1 MGLSTFSVEPWC
13 GNRLAVCVLHI
24 ACSQRLRRSEQNN
37 NHKSGLS
44 AECQDCLVV
53 GSLQRTRG
61 TLLSFAG
68 KKCLRSQ
75 IPQTGHM
82 LLGMKRV
89 NHSPPRFACV
99 MLGLDDD
106 DSLQVL
112 TPWLKSQKK
121 HPRVEQGGRA
131 YSSWKYLSYKNLYT
145 VLERFQ
151 SHCSCFSDGHNR
163 FVFFLALSI
172 GSGNWYGFIHTSA
185 VINSVCQFGVL
196 SFPFLI
202 PDQF

>member
-1 MGLSTFSVEPWC
+1 MGLSAFSVEPWC

-53 GSLQRTRG
+53 GSLQHTRG

-89 NHSPPRFACV
+89 NHSPQFACV

-112 TPWLKSQKK
+112 TSWLKSQK
-121 HPRVEQGGRA
+121 HPRVEQGGLA
-131 YSSWKYLSYKNLYT
+131 YSSWKCLSYKICTLFSKGFRATAAASLMDIIVLYSFWPLVLGAGIDT
-145 VLERFQ
+145 VL
-151 SHCSCFSDGHNR
+151 
-163 FVFFLALSI
+163 
-172 GSGNWYGFIHTSA
+172 FI
-185 VINSVCQFGVL
+185 
-196 SFPFLI
+196 
-202 PDQF
+202 